1 MCPLH
6 HSNLVRLYG
15 GVWNEGA
22 DKLCIVL
29 ELCANGSLDGFL
41 RLRTAT
47 SWNQLGYGLALGAS
61 NGLRYLHHE
70 LKQPLIHRDIKPD
83 NIMVGVEVVAKLADF
98 GESTSFDAQ
107 QAKLKEEDDD
117 FDGAL
122 TMTMVGT
129 SLYCAPE
136 ITLGERYNE
145 SVDTFS
151 FSLVLIS
158 LIVGEVDFVIKSQT
172 NGWPQLAY
180 IKGWRPRIPGQ
191 VDVDHPGLVRLV
203 EAMWQTDFR
212 GRPAMRDVVATLVN
226 LVPSDQGEIAVEL
239 ASLKAT
245 QSTGV
250 FLRDDEEIAKAREQH
265 QSSSKSFAVF
275 LSHHKQACA
284 AEARLVKQAY
294 EALLG
299 VECFLGAFDEC
310 SRSLSSLH
318 FALF

>member
-61 NGLRYLHHE
+61 KGLRYLHHE
-70 LKQPLIHRDIKPD
+70 LKQPLIHRDIKPE
-83 NIMVGVEVVAKLADF
+83 NVMVDVEVVAKLADF
-98 GESTSFDAQ
+98 GESTSFDV
-107 QAKLKEEDDD
+107 QAAKRQADDGD
-117 FDGAL
+117 FDDAL

-129 SLYCAPE
+129 RLYCAPE
-136 ITLGERYNE
+136 ITLGQRYNE

-151 FSLVLIS
+151 LSLVLIS
-158 LIVGEVDFVIKSQT
+158 LLVGDIDYVIKST
-172 NGWPQLAY
+172 GRAFSHSAY
-180 IKGWRPRIPGQ
+180 VQGWRPPIPGK
-191 VDVDHPGLVRLV
+191 VDIDQSKLVRLI

-212 GRPAMRDVVATLVN
+212 GRPPMREVVATLEN
-226 LVPSDQGEIAVEL
+226 LSPAEANDSKAAAREISASPVSSGSL
-239 ASLKAT
+239 AKAT
-245 QSTGV
+245 QDIAVAKNLRAQST
-250 FLRDDEEIAKAREQH
+250 K
-265 QSSSKSFAVF
+265 KFAVF
-275 LSHHKQACA
+275 LSHHKSACA
-284 AEARLVKQAY
+284 TEARLIKLQY

-299 VECFLGAFDEC
+299 VECFLGK
-310 SRSLSSLH
+310 SMRTGVLP
-318 FALF
+318 